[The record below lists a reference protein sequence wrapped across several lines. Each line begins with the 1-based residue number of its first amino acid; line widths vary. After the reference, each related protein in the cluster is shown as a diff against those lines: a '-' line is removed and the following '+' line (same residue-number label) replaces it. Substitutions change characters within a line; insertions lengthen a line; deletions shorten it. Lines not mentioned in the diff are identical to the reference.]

1 MNVQP
6 FFAPFPVI
14 DLGDIVLRD
23 IRVEDAQAYLDYM
36 NNDQMA
42 GFLTKENRPQTFDA
56 AVEEVSYWGGLFSSK
71 RSIYWAIALKEN
83 NRMIGTAGFN
93 MISFPNSRAEIS
105 YDLDPN
111 YWGKGVMLRSIK
123 AVLKFSDHMLGIV
136 RIQATV
142 ITTNERSLKVLDR
155 CGFKREG
162 YLEKYEVVEGELKD
176 YYIYARVNM

>member
-1 MNVQP
+1 
-6 FFAPFPVI
+6 
-14 DLGDIVLRD
+14 
-23 IRVEDAQAYLDYM
+23 M

-136 RIQATV
+136 RIQAT
-142 ITTNERSLKVLDR
+142 R
-155 CGFKREG
+155 
-162 YLEKYEVVEGELKD
+162 
-176 YYIYARVNM
+176 YYD